1 MDFSLNEKQKMLKRI
16 TREFAEKHIAP
27 IAEESDQRQEL
38 DLEVY
43 NLLKKMGYFGICIPR
58 EYGGAGLHNDAISFA
73 IIVEELGRVDASWAI
88 TVGVHCS
95 VVAYP
100 LYLFGTEE
108 QKQKYLIPLAK
119 GKYLGAFAL
128 TEANAGSDAAAVE
141 TNAVIDGDEWVLNG
155 SKIFATNGG
164 IAKTLIVAART
175 GGFRSSK
182 KDKAKEF
189 TSFIVNTDT
198 PGFSVGIKED
208 KLGVRAS
215 NTSELVFQDVR
226 IPKENVLGG
235 VGNGF
240 KIVLKI
246 LDFGRILIAAQCVGL
261 GQAALEASVK
271 YANER
276 EQFGQNIGKF
286 QGIQWKIADIGCTV
300 ESARLLTY
308 KAAYLCD
315 QGLEYGLA
323 SSMAKL
329 VASEA
334 AMQATH
340 MAVQVHGG
348 YGLMKA
354 YQVER
359 YFRDAKM
366 AEIYEGTSEIQRMVI
381 ATRLLKTRF

>member
-1 MDFSLNEKQKMLKRI
+1 MDFSITKKQQMIRKI
-16 TREFAEKHIAP
+16 TREFAETYIAP
-27 IAEESDQRQEL
+27 VAEESDKNSQL
-38 DLEVY
+38 DPNVFKLIKEM
-43 NLLKKMGYFGICIPR
+43 NYFGICIPR
-58 EYGGAGLHNDAISFA
+58 KYGGAGLHNDTISFA
-73 IIVEELGRVDASWAI
+73 IIVEEIGRVDASWAI

-100 LYLFGTEE
+100 LYIFGTEE
-108 QKQKYLIPLAK
+108 QKQKFLIPLATGEK
-119 GKYLGAFAL
+119 LGAFAL
-128 TEANAGSDAAAVE
+128 TEANAGSDAAGIETSAVL
-141 TNAVIDGDEWVLNG
+141 DGDEWVLNG

-164 IAKTLIVAART
+164 IAKTLLVAAKT
-175 GGFRSSK
+175 GQRGRKSIFSV
-182 KDKAKEF
+182 
-189 TSFIVNTDT
+189 FIVDTDT
-198 PGFSVGIKED
+198 KGFSVGVKED

-226 IPKENVLGG
+226 VPKENVLGG
-235 VGNGF
+235 VGNGYQ
-240 KIVLKI
+240 IVLKI

-276 EQFGQNIGKF
+276 EQFGRKIGKF
-286 QGIQWKIADIGCTV
+286 QGIQWKIADMGCAI

-308 KAAYLCD
+308 KAAYMCD
-315 QGLEYGLA
+315 HGMDYGLA

-340 MAVQVHGG
+340 YAVQIHGG

-359 YFRDAKM
+359 FFRDAKV

-381 ATRLLKTRF
+381 ANRLLRQTF

>member
-1 MDFSLNEKQKMLKRI
+1 MDFSINKKQQMIRKI
-16 TREFAEKHIAP
+16 IREFAEHYIAP
-27 IAEESDQRQEL
+27 VAEESDRSSQL
-38 DLEVY
+38 DPIVFNIIKDM
-43 NLLKKMGYFGICIPR
+43 NLFGICIPK
-58 EYGGAGLHNDAISFA
+58 EYGGAGLHDDTISFA
-73 IIVEELGRVDASWAI
+73 IIVEEIGRVDASWAI

-100 LYLFGTEE
+100 IYIFGTEE
-108 QKQKYLIPLAK
+108 QKQRHLVPLAK
-119 GKYLGAFAL
+119 GDKLGAFAL
-128 TEANAGSDAAAVE
+128 TEANAGSDASGVE
-141 TNAVIDGDEWVLNG
+141 TNAVLDGDEWVLNG

-164 IAKTLIVAART
+164 LAKTLLVAART
-175 GGFRSSK
+175 GKRGRKSI
-182 KDKAKEF
+182 F
-189 TSFIVNTDT
+189 TVFIVDTDT
-198 PGFSVGIKED
+198 PGFSVGVKED

-226 IPKENVLGG
+226 VPKENVLGG

-240 KIVLKI
+240 QIVLRI

-261 GQAALEASVK
+261 AQAALEASVK

-276 EQFGQNIGKF
+276 EQFGQKIGRF
-286 QGIQWKIADIGCTV
+286 QGIQWKIADMGCAID
-300 ESARLLTY
+300 SARLLTY
-308 KAAYLCD
+308 KAAYMCD
-315 QGLEYGLA
+315 QNLEYGLA

-334 AMQATH
+334 AMTATH
-340 MAVQVHGG
+340 YAVQIHGG

-366 AEIYEGTSEIQRMVI
+366 GEIYEGTSEIQRMVI
-381 ATRLLKTRF
+381 ANHLLRKVF

>member
-1 MDFSLNEKQKMLKRI
+1 MDFSISKKQQMLRKI
-16 TREFAEKHIAP
+16 TREFAETLIAP
-27 IAEESDQRQEL
+27 IAEESDRSSEL
-38 DLEVY
+38 DPIVF
-43 NLLKKMGYFGICIPR
+43 NLIKEMNFFGICIPK
-58 EYGGAGLHNDAISFA
+58 EYGGAGLQNDTISFA
-73 IIVEELGRVDASWAI
+73 IIVEEIGRIDASWAI

-100 LYLFGTEE
+100 LLIFGTEE
-108 QKQKYLIPLAK
+108 QKQKFLIPLAK
-119 GKYLGAFAL
+119 GDKLGAFAL
-128 TEANAGSDAAAVE
+128 TEANAGSDAASVE
-141 TNAVIDGDEWVLNG
+141 TSAVLDGDEWVLNG

-164 IAKTLIVAART
+164 IAKTLLVAAKT
-175 GGFRSSK
+175 GQRGRKSI
-182 KDKAKEF
+182 F
-189 TSFIVNTDT
+189 TVFIVDTDT
-198 PGFSVGIKED
+198 PGFSVGVKED

-226 IPKENVLGG
+226 VPKENVLGG

-240 KIVLKI
+240 NIVLKI

-276 EQFGQNIGKF
+276 EQFGRKIGQF
-286 QGIQWKIADIGCTV
+286 QGIQWKITDMGCAI

-308 KAAYLCD
+308 KAAYMCD

-340 MAVQVHGG
+340 YAVQIHGG
-348 YGLMKA
+348 YGLMKS

-381 ATRLLKTRF
+381 ATHLLRQTL

>member
-1 MDFSLNEKQKMLKRI
+1 MDFSLNKKQRMLKKV
-16 TREFAEKHIAP
+16 TREFAEKYIAP
-27 IAEESDQRQEL
+27 IAEDSDREQEL
-38 DLEVY
+38 DMNIFE
-43 NLLKKMGYFGICIPR
+43 LLKKMNYFGICIPR
-58 EYGGAGLHNDAISFA
+58 EYGGAGLHNDTVSFA
-73 IIVEELGRVDASWAI
+73 IIVEEIGRIDASWAI

-100 LYLFGTEE
+100 LWKFGNSY
-108 QKQKYLIPLAK
+108 QKQKFLIPLAK
-119 GKYLGAFAL
+119 GEHLGAFAL
-128 TEANAGSDAAAVE
+128 TEANAGSDAAGVE
-141 TNAVIDGDEWVLNG
+141 TNAVLDGDEWILNG

-175 GGFRSSK
+175 GKEKKGFT
-182 KDKAKEF
+182 A
-189 TSFIVNTDT
+189 FIVDTDT
-198 PGFSVGIKED
+198 PGFSVGVKED

-226 IPKENVLGG
+226 VPKENVLGG

-261 GQAALEASVK
+261 GQAALEAAVK

-276 EQFGQNIGKF
+276 EQFGKKIGKF
-286 QGIQWKIADIGCTV
+286 QGIQWKLADIGCAV

-308 KAAYLCD
+308 KSAYLCD
-315 QGLEYGLA
+315 QGFEYGLE

-329 VASEA
+329 IASEA
-334 AMQATH
+334 AMNATH

-381 ATRLLKTRF
+381 ANRLLRKNFQMV

>member
-1 MDFSLNEKQKMLKRI
+1 MIRKI
-16 TREFAEKHIAP
+16 TREFSEKYIAP
-27 IAEESDQRQEL
+27 IAEESDRSSEL
-38 DLEVY
+38 NPNVF
-43 NLLKKMGYFGICIPR
+43 NLMKDMGFFGICIPK
-58 EYGGAGLHNDAISFA
+58 EYGGAGLQNDTISFA
-73 IIVEELGRVDASWAI
+73 IIVEEIGRVDASWAI

-100 LYLFGTEE
+100 LSIFGTEE
-108 QKQKYLIPLAK
+108 QKQKFLIPLAK
-119 GKYLGAFAL
+119 GNLGAFAL
-128 TEANAGSDAAAVE
+128 TEANAGSDAASIETSAVLE
-141 TNAVIDGDEWVLNG
+141 GDEWVLNG

-164 IAKTLIVAART
+164 IAKTLLVAAKT
-175 GGFRSSK
+175 GKIGRKSI
-182 KDKAKEF
+182 F
-189 TSFIVNTDT
+189 TVFIVDIKT
-198 PGFSVGIKED
+198 PGFSVGVKED

-226 IPKENVLGG
+226 VPQENVLGG

-240 KIVLKI
+240 NIVLKI

-271 YANER
+271 YANQR
-276 EQFGQNIGKF
+276 EQFGQKIGRF
-286 QGIQWKIADIGCTV
+286 EGIQWKIADMGCSI

-308 KAAYLCD
+308 KAAYMCD
-315 QGLEYGLA
+315 QGMEYGLT

-334 AMQATH
+334 AMQATYY
-340 MAVQVHGG
+340 AVQTHGG

-366 AEIYEGTSEIQRMVI
+366 GEIYEGTSEIQRMVI
-381 ATRLLKTRF
+381 ASHLLHQTF

>member
-1 MDFSLNEKQKMLKRI
+1 MDFSITEKQKMIRRV
-16 TREFAEKHIAP
+16 TREFVEEYIAP
-27 IAEESDQRQEL
+27 IAEESDKKQEL
-38 DLEVY
+38 NQKVFELM
-43 NLLKKMGYFGICIPR
+43 KKMNYFGICIPKK
-58 EYGGAGLHNDAISFA
+58 YGGAGLQNDTVSFA
-73 IIVEELGRVDASWAI
+73 IIIEEIGRIDASWAI

-100 LYLFGTEE
+100 LWIFGNEYQR
-108 QKQKYLIPLAK
+108 QKFLYPLAT
-119 GKYLGAFAL
+119 GERLGAFAL
-128 TEANAGSDAAAVE
+128 TEANAGSDAAGIE
-141 TNAVIDGDEWVLNG
+141 TNAYLDGDEWVLNG

-164 IAKTLIVAART
+164 IAKTLLVAART
-175 GGFRSSK
+175 GEKGKHPS
-182 KDKAKEF
+182 F
-189 TSFIVNTDT
+189 TVFIVDTDT
-198 PGFSVGIKED
+198 PGFSVGVKED

-226 IPKENVLGG
+226 VPKENILGG
-235 VGNGF
+235 IGNGF

-246 LDFGRILIAAQCVGL
+246 LDFGRIIIAAQCVGL
-261 GQAALEASVK
+261 AQACLEASIR

-276 EQFGQNIGKF
+276 EQFGRKIAQF
-286 QGIQWKIADIGCTV
+286 QGVQWKIADMGCTI

-308 KAAYLCD
+308 KSAYLCD
-315 QGLEYGLA
+315 QGLDYGLE

-329 VASEA
+329 MASEA
-334 AMQATH
+334 AMKAAH

-366 AEIYEGTSEIQRMVI
+366 AEIS
-381 ATRLLKTRF
+381 